1 MRAFSILWFGQ
12 LVSELGSA
20 MTRFAFIIWVWQATG
35 EATPLALIA
44 LASAVPTVLVS
55 LFAGSIV
62 DRFSRKWII
71 ILADLGLT
79 IPTVIR
85 LLLLLSGDLQLW
97 HLYVAAAVSG
107 LFAPFQSL
115 AFQASVSALVPKHQ
129 LTRANGIL
137 SLNEY
142 VALIGAPVL
151 AGLLLTVASLEAVL
165 VFDILTFFVAVIGV
179 LLVRIPRATSHEHH
193 PRASLL
199 SDAAFGFRYIF
210 ARPPLRALL
219 LLMLSFVFFET
230 LGYPLIAPMI
240 LARTANNEIIL
251 GTVQGMMGISGLLG
265 GVIITIWGGGKRRV
279 RSILISIF
287 ITGLLGDALMGFGYS
302 LPVWLIA
309 AIGIECLI
317 PLLISSY
324 QALWQSKVPPA
335 FQGRVFAARDLI
347 VSILDPIPLV
357 FAGFLADRV
366 FEPGMQPDGAL
377 APLFGGIV
385 GTGAGAG
392 MALLLILCGILT
404 AVVSI
409 VGYLSANV
417 RESEHLLPDHDAHTL
432 NP

>member
-44 LASAVPTVLVS
+44 LCHAVPTVLVS

-62 DRFSRKWII
+62 DRGNRKWIM

-79 IPTVIR
+79 IPTFIR
-85 LLLLLSGDLQLW
+85 LLLLLNGDLQLW
-97 HLYVAAAVSG
+97 HLYLAAAVGG
-107 LFAPFQSL
+107 LFAPFQGL
-115 AFQASVSALVPKHQ
+115 AFQSTVSTLVPKAQ
-129 LTRANGIL
+129 LTRANGML

-151 AGLLLTVASLEAVL
+151 AGLVLTLASLEAVL
-165 VFDILTFFVAVIGV
+165 LIDIITFFIAVGGV
-179 LLVRIPRATSHEHH
+179 LLIHIPTIPAPTDQ

-199 SDAAFGFRYIF
+199 SDASFGFRYIF
-210 ARPPLRALL
+210 TRPPLRALL
-219 LLMLSFVFFET
+219 LLLIGFVFFET

-240 LARTANNEIIL
+240 LARSSNNEILL
-251 GTVQGMMGISGLLG
+251 GTVQGAMGISGLLG
-265 GVIITIWGGGKRRV
+265 GIIVTFWGREKRRV
-279 RSILISIF
+279 RSILFSIF
-287 ITGLLGDALMGFGYS
+287 ITGLLGDALMGLGRS

-317 PLLISSY
+317 PLMISSY

-335 FQGRVFAARDLI
+335 VQGRVFAARDLMY
-347 VSILDPIPLV
+347 SILDPVPLV

-366 FEPGMQPDGAL
+366 FEPGMQPGGAL
-377 APLFGGIV
+377 APIFGGIV

-392 MALLLILCGILT
+392 MALLLILCGVLS
-404 AVVSI
+404 VLVSV
-409 VGYLSANV
+409 VGYSSRNV
-417 RESEHLLPDHDAHTL
+417 RESETLLPDHDS
-432 NP
+432 